1 MKFLWLI
8 GFVAIVIAVA
18 LSGCAEQE
26 PDLESQSSTVDITV
40 NGDNGDS
47 VDIKGFAY
55 DQATLTISKGTT
67 VTWTQQDS
75 TVHTVT
81 SVSGNVLDSQNLAK
95 GETFSYTFD
104 ETGTFEYYCTNHPSM
119 KGTVI
124 VT

>member
-67 VTWTQQDS
+67 VTWTQHDS
-75 TVHTVT
+75 AVHTVT

-95 GETFSYTFD
+95 GDIFSYTFD

>member
-1 MKFLWLI
+1 MKILWLI
-8 GFVAIVIAVA
+8 GFVIIAVA

-26 PDLESQSSTVDITV
+26 SDSGSQSSTVDG
-40 NGDNGDS
+40 NH
-47 VDIKGFAY
+47 VDIEGFAY
-55 DQATLTISKGTT
+55 GPETVTVSKGTT
-67 VTWTQQDS
+67 VTWTQHDS
-75 TVHTVT
+75 AVHTVT
-81 SVSGNVLDSQNLAK
+81 SVSGNILDSQNLAK

>member
-67 VTWTQQDS
+67 VTWTQHDS
-75 TVHTVT
+75 AVHTVT